1 MDNNGSGGSGKSSST
16 NVYLEYIKS
25 MKTAIFFVAA
35 LAMLFL
41 AIAPIRATQAATF
54 KGDCDGNA
62 IIRCGSETAAGI
74 ASKYNALDGKGKAA
88 FIHK

>member
-54 KGDCDGNA
+54 KGDSLAQFQNRA
-62 IIRCGSETAAGI
+62 PLHTLHTNTTS
-74 ASKYNALDGKGKAA
+74 
-88 FIHK
+88 